1 MGKRLTDSSG
11 EVRELAGVDVADM
24 RRMADALPDSL
35 QRVISKR
42 ERQQGIDKPPSK

>member
-1 MGKRLTDSSG
+1 MKKQLTNSGG

-42 ERQQGIDKPPSK
+42 ERQQGIDKPPPK

>member
-1 MGKRLTDSSG
+1 MKKQLTNSGG
-11 EVRELAGVDVADM
+11 EVRELTGAEVARM

-42 ERQQGIDKPPSK
+42 ERQQGIEKTSSK